1 MNAIEAIM
9 TRRSTRSYKP
19 DAVER
24 EKLEKIIE
32 AGRYAPSGGNNQ
44 SNHFIV
50 VQNNEVLQKLAK
62 LAEEAFAK
70 MEVIEN
76 TYSSLKSSILQSKKG
91 GYIFYYKAPVLI
103 IAANQ
108 KDYGNNIADCN
119 VAIENMMI
127 AANSLDL
134 GTCYINQLH
143 WLNEDEKILPY
154 LQELGLKENERVYAS
169 MVVGY
174 PKSAD
179 GLPNRKALERKGNE
193 VMYI

>member
-1 MNAIEAIM
+1 MNTIEAIM

-19 DAVER
+19 DAVES
-24 EKLEKIIE
+24 EKLQKIIE
-32 AGRYAPSGGNNQ
+32 AGRFAPSGGNNQ
-44 SNHFIV
+44 YNHFLV
-50 VQNNEVLQKLAK
+50 VQDKAVLEKLAK

-70 MEVIEN
+70 MEVTEN
-76 TYSSLKSSILQSKKG
+76 TYSSLKLAITQSQKG
-91 GYIFYYKAPVLI
+91 GYIFHYKAPILI
-103 IAANQ
+103 IIANQ

-154 LQELGLKENERVYAS
+154 LQELGLKDNERVYAS

-174 PKSAD
+174 PNSAD
-179 GLPNRKALERKGNE
+179 GKPQRTTLPRKGNE
-193 VMYI
+193 VTYI